1 MGKLKNSDYE
11 KIGRMLEDVVASG
24 TGNYKK
30 LLWYNFV
37 KGLAYGFGIFLAGTV
52 VVAIVIS
59 VLNLFNDVP
68 IIGPFV
74 QNIINSLQ

>member
-1 MGKLKNSDYE
+1 MAKLKTSDYE
-11 KIGRMLEDVVASG
+11 KIGRMLEDIVASG
-24 TGNYKK
+24 AGNYRK